1 MNFDEHLKA
10 HKDALVELSESTG
23 TVEQVGKKIIST
35 FERGN
40 KLLIAGNG
48 GSASDAQHFAAEIV
62 GRFKAERTALP
73 ALALTT
79 DTSILTA
86 VGNDYGYE
94 NIFSRQVMALGDEGD
109 LFIGISTSGRSAN
122 ILDAFKACK
131 QKRVSTICFTG
142 NGNKEIDSLVDKT
155 LRIKSNDTAI
165 IQEMHITLIH
175 MLCGLIDTWVLK
187 ND

>member
-10 HKDALVELSESTG
+10 HKDALVELTKAIG
-23 TVEQVGKKIIST
+23 IVEQVGKKIIST

-48 GSASDAQHFAAEIV
+48 GSASDAQHFAAELV
-62 GRFKAERTALP
+62 GRFKAERTGLP
-73 ALALTT
+73 AIALTT

-122 ILDAFKACK
+122 ILEAFKACK
-131 QKRVSTICFTG
+131 QKRVGTICLTG

-155 LRIKSNDTAI
+155 LRIESNDTAI

-175 MLCGLIDTWVLK
+175 MLCSLMDTWVIE